1 MAAWTDSADRRQGAY
16 TSDCDPEE
24 GLNYRF
30 PGGTRPLPSMLDRY
44 MAAPEWWLEIFDLTT
59 IP

>member
-1 MAAWTDSADRRQGAY
+1 MAAWTDSADRRQGAD
-16 TSDCDPEE
+16 TSDRDPEE

-59 IP
+59 IS